1 MRGVYTHFPTVA
13 TVLCVPR
20 FYRRSM
26 FLATQLLF
34 CVILVGMSSV
44 GLSNLQL
51 ELLRLYGA
59 NVSDEALV
67 EIKGMLAR
75 YFADRASDEMDD
87 LWNERG
93 ITADDMPRWAGEH
106 NRLEDRP

>member
-1 MRGVYTHFPTVA
+1 MHTYT
-13 TVLCVPR
+13 
-20 FYRRSM
+20 YKEE
-26 FLATQLLF
+26 QKF
-34 CVILVGMSSV
+34 CVIITVAMNTKGHI

-59 NVSDEALV
+59 NVSEEALV

-87 LWNERG
+87 LWKERG
-93 ITADDMPRWAGEH
+93 ITPDDMPQWASEH

>member
-1 MRGVYTHFPTVA
+1 M
-13 TVLCVPR
+13 
-20 FYRRSM
+20 RRSKH
-26 FLATQLLF
+26 LRF
-34 CVILVGMSSV
+34 CAIIFVSMNKAGNI

-59 NVSDEALV
+59 NVSDAALV

-75 YFADRASDEMDD
+75 YFAERASDDMDN
-87 LWNERG
+87 LWNDRG
-93 ITADDMPRWAGEH
+93 ITPDDMPRWASEH